1 MNLQEDFC
9 SQELYKLLI
18 DKGCPLEKVRRQ
30 DGRPIYYTLPRDH
43 PDFFNC
49 DAYYIPTHAS
59 IMKWLRDKYTV
70 VINIFGRP
78 IGNTGRIKYDFSVE
92 TQEDDHL
99 EIKDFFS
106 YEEAVEAA
114 ILYVLSEVL

>member
-1 MNLQEDFC
+1 MLTEDYC
-9 SQELYKLLI
+9 STKLTKLLLDI
-18 DKGCPLEKVRRQ
+18 GCPLEKVKRQ
-30 DGRPIYYTLPRDH
+30 DGRPIYYPLPKDH
-43 PDFFNC
+43 PNWADC

-59 IMKWLRDKYTV
+59 VMKWLRDEHLV
-70 VINIFGRP
+70 VINIFGGP